1 MEFFRDTNID
11 FLGKK
16 WYFLIFSLIF
26 SVAGVLSM
34 AFWHGIPL
42 GVDFRGGTL
51 VYVKY
56 AHTPDPSAIHTEI
69 ERAGLKNARVQRYG
83 QPGNNEVLIALDI
96 QETSEQALDKGK
108 TQIIQALESH
118 AAAGQAGP
126 QQLQFVDRRELSF
139 GEGPASPRI
148 GRRGQPA
155 LHRDSSGIVDYRD
168 KTKSGVLGSIDEL
181 KSVAD
186 PAVVASLQES
196 FFVSDFGIRNV
207 EIVGPQVG
215 QQLRKQAIL
224 ATLYSLGGML
234 IYLGFRFEWIY
245 GVAAVLTVFHDT
257 LITVGAFSLL
267 NWEISL
273 TVIAAIL
280 TLIGYSN
287 NDTIVVFDRIR
298 ENIKLLRREKLAD
311 IVNKSINQTLSRTI
325 LTAGLTFLTVLALF
339 LFGGEVLHGFSFA
352 LVIGILIGTYS
363 SIAIAAPILVAYQ
376 DWRGGGARSRLPCH
390 CGRAAARRS
399 RRKKLRSES
408 GPSGVKSLTCP
419 QRQEFAEGSS
429 ERAGAKRMRSVS
441 KFS

>member
-1 MEFFRDTNID
+1 VEFFKNTNID

-16 WYFLIFSLIF
+16 WYFLTFSMIF
-26 SVAGVLSM
+26 SVAGLLSM

-56 AHTPDPSAIHTEI
+56 AHTPDVAAIHAELD
-69 ERAGLKNARVQRYG
+69 RAGLKNPRVQAYD
-83 QPGNNEVLIALDI
+83 QVHNSNEVLISLDI

-108 TQIIQALESH
+108 IQIIQALESNATPGKQDLNNSSSLNIQNYLLEKDPLH
-118 AAAGQAGP
+118 LGADASARYTAIAQA
-126 QQLQFVDRRELSF
+126 
-139 GEGPASPRI
+139 
-148 GRRGQPA
+148 
-155 LHRDSSGIVDYRD
+155 IVDYRD
-168 KTKSGVLGSIDEL
+168 KTKGGVLSSVDEL

-186 PAVVASLQES
+186 PAVVASLQDS
-196 FFVSDFGIRNV
+196 YFVSDFGIRNV

-215 QQLRKQAIL
+215 EQLRGQAIR
-224 ATLYSLGGML
+224 ATLYSLAGML
-234 IYLGFRFEWIY
+234 IYLALRFEWIY

-267 NWEISL
+267 RWEISL

-298 ENIKLLRREKLAD
+298 ENIKLLRRDKLAD

-339 LFGGEVLHGFSFA
+339 LFGGEVLRGFSLA

-376 DWRGGGARSRLPCH
+376 EW
-390 CGRAAARRS
+390 
-399 RRKKLRSES
+399 
-408 GPSGVKSLTCP
+408 
-419 QRQEFAEGSS
+419 
-429 ERAGAKRMRSVS
+429 RAGRGKPPIAMPVRAGSNPAPKEKV
-441 KFS
+441 KV

>member
-16 WYFLIFSLIF
+16 WYFLTFSLIF
-26 SVAGVLSM
+26 SVAGLLSM

-56 AHTPDPSAIHTEI
+56 AHTPDVSAIHGELD
-69 ERAGLKNARVQRYG
+69 RAGLKNPRVQAYD
-83 QPGNNEVLIALDI
+83 QVHNSNEVLIQLDI

-108 TQIIQALESH
+108 LQIIQALESH
-118 AAAGQAGP
+118 APPGKQDINNSSSLAIKNYLLEKDP
-126 QQLQFVDRRELSF
+126 LHL
-139 GEGPASPRI
+139 GEGIDANPRYTAI
-148 GRRGQPA
+148 AQA
-155 LHRDSSGIVDYRD
+155 IVDYRD

-181 KSVAD
+181 KNATD
-186 PAVVASLQES
+186 PAVVASLEDN
-196 FFVSDFGIRNV
+196 FYVSDFGIRNV

-273 TVIAAIL
+273 TVIAAIM

-298 ENIKLLRREKLAD
+298 ENIKLLRRERLAD

-376 DWRGGGARSRLPCH
+376 EWRGERG
-390 CGRAAARRS
+390 
-399 RRKKLRSES
+399 KKPIAMPLRPGS
-408 GPSGVKSLTCP
+408 GPAQPKEKVK
-419 QRQEFAEGSS
+419 
-429 ERAGAKRMRSVS
+429 V
-441 KFS
+441 

>member
-1 MEFFRDTNID
+1 MEFFRNTNID

-16 WYFLIFSLIF
+16 WYFLTFSLIF

-56 AHTPDPSAIHTEI
+56 THTPDPSAIHNEI
-69 ERAGLKNARVQRYG
+69 DRAGLKNARVQRYG
-83 QPGNNEVLIALDI
+83 QAGNNEVLIALDI

-108 TQIIQALESH
+108 IQIIQALESK
-118 AAAGQAGP
+118 AATDKQDLNNTSSLTLLNYLLEKDPLHLGSGTDANPRYTAIAQA
-126 QQLQFVDRRELSF
+126 
-139 GEGPASPRI
+139 
-148 GRRGQPA
+148 
-155 LHRDSSGIVDYRD
+155 IVDYRD
-168 KTKSGVLGSIDEL
+168 KTKSGVIAGLDEL
-181 KSVAD
+181 KSVTD
-186 PAVVASLQES
+186 PAVVSSLQDN

-267 NWEISL
+267 DREISL

-298 ENIKLLRREKLAD
+298 ENVKLLRRDKLAD

-339 LFGGEVLHGFSFA
+339 LFGGEVLHNFSLA

-376 DWRGGGARSRLPCH
+376 EWRGEQG
-390 CGRAAARRS
+390 
-399 RRKKLRSES
+399 KKPIAMPLRPGS
-408 GPSGVKSLTCP
+408 GQAQPKEKVK
-419 QRQEFAEGSS
+419 
-429 ERAGAKRMRSVS
+429 V
-441 KFS
+441 